1 MIHCR
6 KLHENR
12 IVIQFA
18 KDLPGMILENEQ
30 IVLFL
35 RIVKANWIGEK
46 ESLLLRVRW
55 KFIGFFSREIELVNY
70 LRNLTFH

>member
-1 MIHCR
+1 VKETIRLAKVIHCR

-35 RIVKANWIGEK
+35 RIVKAN
-46 ESLLLRVRW
+46 
-55 KFIGFFSREIELVNY
+55 
-70 LRNLTFH
+70 